1 MDFHLVVYEYFS
13 DRFDAGSFIV
23 LSALLWLLI
32 SRKAQHHVSVE
43 VYFCAIN
50 RFFDQLEPV
59 LKIFEIPDSAVDGF
73 QFPFAKL
80 TNRLQY
86 PAVMLL
92 VLRLPDGIKLE
103 RVCSLLF
110 GVLHVKHQILYFDE
124 FLLPFVDECFL
135 YECLALLFELLSLVF
150 SLLA

>member
-1 MDFHLVVYEYFS
+1 MDLHLVVDEYFS
-13 DRFDAGSFIV
+13 DGFDAGSFIV
-23 LSALLWLLI
+23 FSVLLRLLI
-32 SRKAQHHVSVE
+32 SRKTQHYISVE

-50 RFFDQLEPV
+50 GFFYQLEPV
-59 LKIFEIPDSAVDGF
+59 FEIFEVSDSAMDGLE
-73 QFPFAKL
+73 FPFAKL
-80 TNRLQY
+80 TDRLQY

-92 VLRLPDGIKLE
+92 VLRLSDGIKLK

-124 FLLPFVDECFL
+124 FLLPFVDECLL
-135 YECLALLFELLSLVF
+135 YECLALLFELLPLVF